1 MKNLKSCGVRAL
13 QKEKTRRTL
22 IDAAFNQLNAEQG
35 FASLSLREVS
45 REAGIAATSFYRHF
59 RDMDELGLAMVD
71 ESGLTLRQ
79 LMRQARKRIEKGGS
93 VLQTSVT
100 TFIEFIDRNPKVF
113 LLLLR
118 EKAGTSSAFR
128 SAVAREIQHFIV
140 ELVDYLD
147 NANNMPH
154 HYNEAQAQAMV
165 TIAFNVGAEAID
177 LDTEKR
183 EKLIENLIFQLRM
196 VSRGAYY
203 LYHKDRIK
211 NEII

>member
-1 MKNLKSCGVRAL
+1 MKNIKLGGIRAQ

-22 IDAAFNQLNAEQG
+22 ITAAFNQLHAEQG
-35 FASLSLREVS
+35 FASLSLREVA

-79 LMRQARKRIEKGGS
+79 LMRKARKRIEKGGS

-100 TFIEFIDRNPKVF
+100 TFIEFIDQNPKIF

-128 SAVAREIQHFIV
+128 SAIEREIQHFIV

-154 HYNEAQAQAMV
+154 HYNKAQAEAMV
-165 TIAFNVGAEAID
+165 TIAFNAGAKAID
-177 LDTEKR
+177 LDTAQR
-183 EKLIENLIFQLRM
+183 ENLTAELIFQLRM

-203 LYHKDRIK
+203 IHRRELIQ
-211 NEII
+211 NN